1 MFQALTSIIFQADMN
16 TEFKMLM
23 IETVPKEMK
32 DGSLCLQQFT
42 DYNTQ
47 ELLQCTVVIDCVVI
61 Y

>member
-16 TEFKMLM
+16 TEFQMLM

-32 DGSLCLQQFT
+32 DRSLCLQQFT

>member
-16 TEFKMLM
+16 TEFQMLM

-32 DGSLCLQQFT
+32 DESLCLQQFT